1 MEIQSNVSQAQI
13 EEYTRLGFWD
23 RWTLCDYIKRWG
35 AALPDKVAL
44 VDPRKRLTWSQY
56 RLMMDRLAL
65 HFLDLGLGRGDL
77 VIAQIPN
84 SVEAVVL
91 EFALARIGACVVPL
105 PMPWREHELDYVV
118 SQTEAAAL
126 ITVRE
131 LGGFDHLALARSLQ
145 ARHPHL
151 RQILLL
157 GEPAE
162 GTVSLSER
170 WDNPLEEQ
178 YPEDY
183 LDHNCRIDAN
193 LVLTMC
199 YTSGTEA
206 QPKGCPRTHNQ
217 WKSFERSGFFHHLM
231 QNVNDRVVMALPW
244 FNLFG
249 QCIGILSMAML
260 GGTLIL
266 LDGFNPATMAQ
277 AIAREK
283 ATLYAGVPAMHIAL
297 LNYPKLGEHDLSSLR
312 AVASGGAPCPVAVIE
327 KMMKTYGC
335 LLWNGFGSNEGYLNV
350 TELGMAPELVS
361 TTMGTRQLHSEIK
374 IIDKDGRRL
383 GAGEIGEFCQK
394 APFIM
399 AGYDK
404 RPDLNRKKWDE
415 EGFYHTGDGGVS
427 GRERL
432 LPLRQ
437 PHRRHHHPLGD
448 EHQRRGR
455 GERSLPPP
463 QGAPRRGGGHA
474 GPGAGRT
481 GLCLH
486 RAEGGRRAPD
496 QERGLGADGGE
507 QGGPLQVAGPGG
519 DHPGPAPHAHR
530 QGHQE
535 RAAQAD
541 RRKAQSRACGQGSAG
556 RARRGRGR
564 LRPPPKLPA

>member
-1 MEIQSNVSQAQI
+1 MEIESNVSQAQI
-13 EEYTRLGFWD
+13 EEHTRLGFWD

-126 ITVRE
+126 ITVKE

-145 ARHPHL
+145 ARHPHI

-170 WDNPLEEQ
+170 WDNPIEEQ
-178 YPEDY
+178 YPENY
-183 LDHNCRIDAN
+183 LDHNCKIDAN

-297 LNYPKLGEHDLSSLR
+297 LNYPKLSEHDLSSLR

-374 IIDKDGRRL
+374 IIDQEGRPL
-383 GAGEIGEFCQK
+383 GVGEIGEFCQK

-399 AGYDK
+399 AGYYK

-415 EGFYHTGDGGVS
+415 EGFYHTGDGAYLDENGYYHFVS
-427 GRERL
+427 RIADIIIRSGMNISAEDVESVL
-432 LPLRQ
+432 Y
-437 PHRRHHHPLGD
+437 RHPKVLEAAVVG
-448 EHQRRGR
+448 
-455 GERSLPPP
+455 
-463 QGAPRRGGGHA
+463 A

-486 RAEGGRRAPD
+486 RVKEGAEPLTKKEVWELMEANKVARYKWPD
-496 QERGLGADGGE
+496 RVETIQGLPRTPTGKVIKSVLRKQIADK
-507 QGGPLQVAGPGG
+507 LKA
-519 DHPGPAPHAHR
+519 
-530 QGHQE
+530 E
-535 RAAQAD
+535 RAA
-541 RRKAQSRACGQGSAG
+541 
-556 RARRGRGR
+556 RGAS
-564 LRPPPKLPA
+564 K

>member
-1 MEIQSNVSQAQI
+1 MDIESNVTQAQI

-35 AALPDKVAL
+35 SALPDKVAL
-44 VDPRKRLTWSQY
+44 IDPKKRLTWSQY
-56 RLMMDRLAL
+56 RLMMDRMAL
-65 HFLDLGLGRGDL
+65 HLLDLGIKRGDL
-77 VIAQIPN
+77 VVAQIPN

-105 PMPWREHELDYVV
+105 PMPWREHELDFVLD
-118 SQTEAAAL
+118 QTEAPAL
-126 ITVRE
+126 ITVKE
-131 LGGFDHLALARSLQ
+131 LGGFDHLAMAKGLQ

-157 GEPAE
+157 GPAAE
-162 GTVSLSER
+162 GTASLSER
-170 WDNPLEEQ
+170 WENPIEEQ
-178 YPEDY
+178 YPEEY
-183 LDHNCRIDAN
+183 LDHNCKIDAN

-217 WKSFERSGFFHHLM
+217 WKSFERSGFFNHLM

-277 AIAREK
+277 AIAQEK

-327 KMMKTYGC
+327 RMMKTYGC
-335 LLWNGFGSNEGYLNV
+335 LIWNGFGSNEGYMNV

-374 IIDKDGRRL
+374 VVDKEGKRL
-383 GAGEIGEFCQK
+383 GPGEIGEFCQK
-394 APFIM
+394 SPYIM
-399 AGYDK
+399 AGYYK
-404 RPDLNRKKWDE
+404 RPDLNEKKWDA
-415 EGFYHTGDGGVS
+415 EGYYHSGDGAYLDENGYYHFVS
-427 GRERL
+427 RIADIIIRSGMNISAEDVESVLYRHPKVLNAAVVGMPAPVQGERVCAYIELKDGAEALSKKEVWELMEANRVARYKWPDRVEISAKLPRTPTGTVIKNVLRKEIAEKLAAERL
-432 LPLRQ
+432 RK
-437 PHRRHHHPLGD
+437 GCK
-448 EHQRRGR
+448 E
-455 GERSLPPP
+455 EEE
-463 QGAPRRGGGHA
+463 
-474 GPGAGRT
+474 
-481 GLCLH
+481 
-486 RAEGGRRAPD
+486 AE
-496 QERGLGADGGE
+496 
-507 QGGPLQVAGPGG
+507 V
-519 DHPGPAPHAHR
+519 
-530 QGHQE
+530 
-535 RAAQAD
+535 
-541 RRKAQSRACGQGSAG
+541 
-556 RARRGRGR
+556 
-564 LRPPPKLPA
+564 